1 MKNIDLKTVIV
12 TGASGGLGVETVR
25 ELLITGYKVIGVS
38 RRPRNFEVVNENN
51 YIHLT
56 CDLSRIE
63 NLVPLVGEI
72 KKHTKVIYGLVNNA
86 AIGKDGILPTIHNSD
101 IEYQIALNLTS
112 PIILTKYISREMLQH
127 RQGRIVN
134 ISSIVANS
142 GYRGLSVYAAT
153 KGGLEGFSRSLSRE
167 LGSYEINVNCVAPG
181 FMETEMTASLSNE
194 NLDRIRNRSALKRFP
209 TVIEVTSAVKYLL
222 SPEGSGIT
230 GTVITIDAGNTA

>member
-1 MKNIDLKTVIV
+1 MKTFDLKTVVV

-25 ELLITGYKVIGVS
+25 KLLRSNYKVIGVS
-38 RRPRNFEVVNENN
+38 RGPQNFEADNEDR
-51 YIHLT
+51 YVHLT
-56 CDLSRIE
+56 CDLSKTE
-63 NLVPLVGEI
+63 NLVQLVREI

-153 KGGLEGFSRSLSRE
+153 KGGLEGFTRSLSRE
-167 LGSYEINVNCVAPG
+167 LGSYEITVNCVAPG
-181 FMETEMTASLSNE
+181 FMETDMTASLSGE
-194 NLDRIRNRSALKRFP
+194 NMDRIKNRSALKRFP
-209 TVIEVTSAVKYLL
+209 TVLEVASSVEYLL
-222 SPEGSGIT
+222 TSEAGGIT
-230 GTVITIDAGNTA
+230 GTVITVDAGNTA